1 METSDEDHFR
11 FIDPEDDGVGEFLEV
26 PLAVGGIEN
35 RMGFR
40 EIENPSQRIPDLPN
54 HPAAQ
59 PLGLGL
65 VVIEGV
71 GDFPLGGVQNSQL
84 HCAEV
89 LDSIRS
95 RKPSPSLDPISPFL

>member
-1 METSDEDHFR
+1 MKAGDEDHFLS
-11 FIDPEDDGVGEFLEV
+11 IGPEDDAVGEFLEV

-35 RMGFR
+35 RMRFR
-40 EIENPSQRIPDLPN
+40 EIKNPGERIPDFLS

-59 PLGLGL
+59 SLGLGF
-65 VVIEGV
+65 VVIKGG
-71 GDFPLGGVQNSQL
+71 GDFRLGGVQNAQL
-84 HCAEV
+84 HCPEV